1 MIKHLFHNPYWKL
14 EKSLGYSFRKKSLLA
29 NALLHRS
36 LRFERAGN
44 GEDNQR
50 LEFLGD
56 AALALVAGDYLFR
69 NFPDL
74 QEGEMTMLRSRLS
87 NGKALAQIGQGIQL
101 GDWLQLGKGEQKSG
115 GHRRPSN
122 IADALE
128 AVIGAA
134 YLDGGIRA
142 VIRIFT
148 KLFLFLIDG
157 VESADALEDNPKGFL
172 QEIVQRKW
180 KTNPH
185 YRLIRHSGPAH
196 ERIFFVRAEINGA
209 IVGSGQGACKRDAE
223 QSAAQDAINR
233 LSVEKADIFSP
244 PQTG

>member
-1 MIKHLFHNPYWKL
+1 MKYLFRNPYRAL

-29 NALLHRS
+29 KALLHRS
-36 LRFERAGN
+36 LRFERRGK

-87 NGKALAQIGQGIQL
+87 SGKALAQIGQSIQL
-101 GDWLQLGKGEQKSG
+101 GDWLQLGKGERQSG

-134 YLDGGIRA
+134 YLDGGVKA
-142 VIRIFT
+142 VARIFA
-148 KLFLFLIDG
+148 KIFLFLLDG
-157 VESADALEDNPKGFL
+157 VESADALKDNPKGYL
-172 QEIVQRKW
+172 QEIIQRRW
-180 KTNPH
+180 KKNPH
-185 YRLIRHSGPAH
+185 YRLARVSGPAH
-196 ERIFFVRAEINGA
+196 ARIFFVEAEVNGVVA
-209 IVGSGQGACKRDAE
+209 GSGQGVSKRDAE
-223 QSAAQDAINR
+223 QTAAQDALNR
-233 LSVEKADIFSP
+233 MLAKGTALPSSRP
-244 PQTG
+244 